1 MNIERN
7 FISGGEGYNIV
18 ERDVEGIVLKPIFT
32 GVDYESGS
40 NIGDAGYR
48 YVVNRRKSH
57 CGNCGVNV
65 FDFNTDYYNRGD
77 VEYFNCRH
85 CKSPLYSQSDE
96 YIRVV
101 VKRKPKI
108 IQFFKRMWAMLRR

>member
-1 MNIERN
+1 MYIERN
-7 FISGGEGYNIV
+7 FISNGEGHNIV
-18 ERDVEGIVLKPIFT
+18 VRDVEGIVLKPVFT
-32 GVDYESGS
+32 GVSFEGDS
-40 NIGDAGYR
+40 NVGDAGYR

-65 FDFNTDYYNRGD
+65 FDFNTNYHNNGD
-77 VEYFNCRH
+77 VEFFDCRH
-85 CKSPLYSQSDE
+85 CKTPLYSQSEE

-101 VKRKPKI
+101 VKRKPKF